1 MLPVVATKQNHLE
14 QTKEQ
19 FPPGARTRVRGNGFS
34 LDEIQPDAAMASW
47 AAEHVAGVN
56 PLDPEIIVAFKD
68 HHRSKG
74 QVPANLPAAY
84 RQWVRKEPE
93 FLERRGAPLEIV
105 TSASVCP
112 APLWQR

>member
-1 MLPVVATKQNHLE
+1 
-14 QTKEQ
+14 
-19 FPPGARTRVRGNGFS
+19 VRGNGFS
-34 LDEIQPDAAMASW
+34 LDEFQPDAAMASW

-56 PLDPEIIVAFKD
+56 PLDPEIIAAFKD

-93 FLERRGAPLEIV
+93 FLKRRGAPLEVV
-105 TSASVCP
+105 TSASVCRR
-112 APLWQR
+112 LFGSGKIGRSRKG